1 MPQTLLYHG
10 KSVLWD
16 RGQMGD
22 DRWGVVRAALETQ
35 GRAGVGD
42 GVRTLDPWW
51 LRGFWAGVLE
61 NTSFL
66 SLDFSHKSK

>member
-22 DRWGVVRAALETQ
+22 DPWGVVRAALETQ

-42 GVRTLDPWW
+42 RVRTLDPW
-51 LRGFWAGVLE
+51 
-61 NTSFL
+61 
-66 SLDFSHKSK
+66 